1 MATHS
6 SVLAW
11 RIPWTEEPG
20 GLLSMV
26 SHRVG
31 HDWNDLAVAAYGCK
45 KNWYPFS
52 NIHPPLQILKPTGAY
67 YWAFPN
73 IYLWFSAVIYT
84 KKLGMWGRK
93 TYIFFWKTSL
103 FRCFT
108 YLFKFYFYIN
118 FTNGK
123 IEALRRKKNIYIYTH
138 IWRKWLKLYPRQVVL
153 KRQR

>member
-20 GLLSMV
+20 GLLSMG

-52 NIHPPLQILKPTGAY
+52 NIHLPLQILKHTGAY

-123 IEALRRKKNIYIYTH
+123 IEALRRKKKNIYIYIHIYEENDLNYTH
-138 IWRKWLKLYPRQVVL
+138 ARWS
-153 KRQR
+153 